1 MTRDTTTAGTCP
13 LPEQLT
19 LDELGAV
26 LAAWQHPYAE
36 RWLLEK
42 VKNGVLVFSGDPPRV
57 GGKTVWDRLLEDEC
71 SKLYN
76 QAWSAYE
83 HIKEAEDPDS
93 VAMLGIDDL
102 PSAVEQAWALAP
114 EHAGEHLSLL
124 KEFREAK
131 YREFLRSLRVGT
143 DGEVGERIAALAF
156 WEENAEIMTDFRRT
170 LYRLVREALTPTG

>member
-1 MTRDTTTAGTCP
+1 MTQDTTTAATCP
-13 LPEQLT
+13 LPELVT
-19 LDELGAV
+19 LDEVGAV
-26 LAAWQHPYAE
+26 LVAWQHPYGE

-42 VKNGVLVFSGDPPRV
+42 VKSGALVFAGEPPRV
-57 GGKTVWDRLLEDEC
+57 NGVTVWDRLLEDEC

-76 QAWSAYE
+76 QAWSAYQ
-83 HIKEAEDPDS
+83 HIKEAEDPES

-114 EHAGEHLSLL
+114 EHAGEHLALL

-143 DGEVGERIAALAF
+143 EGEVEERVAALAF
-156 WEENAEIMTDFRRT
+156 WEENAEIMTEFRRT
-170 LYRLVREALTPTG
+170 LYRLVREGLARTG